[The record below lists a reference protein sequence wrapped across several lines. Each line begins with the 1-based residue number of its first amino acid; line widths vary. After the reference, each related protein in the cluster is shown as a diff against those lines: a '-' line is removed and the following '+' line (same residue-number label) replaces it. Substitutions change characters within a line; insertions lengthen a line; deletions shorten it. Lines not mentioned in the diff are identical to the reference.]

1 MIIYGKGMIMTTNQ
15 HPFPVMENPGIACL
29 LAIIAGMMNGFT
41 YDQAGVFG
49 TVQSGNVIMI
59 GHSLATGNWAHL
71 KIAALTVLA
80 FGLGSMTTVFIQY
93 LDSVRKKLNWT
104 FAILLLEAAI
114 LCLLAT
120 GILTPYLSLIGIC
133 IIISFIAGM
142 QGNGFHKMKGML
154 YGNIAVTMVAQLAF
168 NHLMRFL
175 CGTKGA
181 FKTAL
186 LFFAVL
192 ISFALG
198 GFCGTLLTHHFHE
211 HSLFV
216 PAALLVLLALYLYFS
231 PHKKGIAIDPT

>member
-1 MIIYGKGMIMTTNQ
+1 MIMATNQ
-15 HPFPVMENPGIACL
+15 HPFPVMENPGIACF

-41 YDQAGVFG
+41 FYEAGVFG

-59 GHSLATGNWAHL
+59 GHTLATGNWAHL
-71 KIAALTVLA
+71 RIAAITVLA

-93 LDSVRKKLNWT
+93 LDSVRQKINWT
-104 FAILLLEAAI
+104 FVILLLEAAI

-120 GILTPYLSLIGIC
+120 GVLTPYLSLVGIC

-142 QGNGFHKMKGML
+142 QGNGFHKMQGML

-168 NHLMRFL
+168 NHFMRFI
-175 CGTKGA
+175 CGNGGA
-181 FKTAL
+181 FKTAC

-192 ISFALG
+192 CSFALG
-198 GFCGTLLTHHFHE
+198 GLFGTSLTHHFHE

-216 PAALLVLLALYLYFS
+216 PAGLLILLALYLYLS
-231 PHKKGIAIDPT
+231 PRKKGYAIDPT